1 MTSSALLT
9 YDLELQCKVNSI
21 LTRKKTTH
29 QSQKIYY
36 AIIYQVSV
44 FVKRGN
50 SYNWNVVI
58 FGSNHELPLL
68 MIIFMRIEIVTKFFS
83 QNLILQIN
91 VGPVSRNL
99 RLSYIFKEIQIILR
113 LFLVIAMYCQAKIN
127 QSHNLLH
134 CQLEGKEAQV
144 HVVGTNSLET
154 TYYLNFLG
162 YIFRPAML

>member
-44 FVKRGN
+44 FVNKGN

-113 LFLVIAMYCQAKIN
+113 LFLVIAMPSITDGVHRNVNFVEIIPVFSSFSKFFKVFQKK
-127 QSHNLLH
+127 LLKPFYVTFQ
-134 CQLEGKEAQV
+134 CGC
-144 HVVGTNSLET
+144 
-154 TYYLNFLG
+154 
-162 YIFRPAML
+162 